1 MTAII
6 NSTTPS
12 VQSAPVSF
20 EVLLT
25 KMQPQFEYFVGKV
38 LRFKADNFDDAVQEL
53 ITIAFDIYQKSVRKG
68 KQVFYT
74 PIKDFAIKK
83 YKDGRRFIGSSTTD
97 ILAERT
103 RILKRSDIYSLTL
116 FDARE
121 GSLHFMIDKW
131 NNVSRTV
138 QFKIDF
144 FETWLQQQTERDRAI
159 IIDLAMGETTG
170 DVARKHGVSDGLISQ
185 YRKKYRASWEAF
197 INPPEKTDLIDELK
211 ELADKEP
218 A

>member
-12 VQSAPVSF
+12 VQSAPVPF
-20 EVLLT
+20 EVLLA

-38 LRFKADNFDDAVQEL
+38 LRLKADNFDDAVQEL
-53 ITIAFDIYQKSVRKG
+53 IAIAFDIYQKSVRKG

-83 YKDGRRFIGSSTTD
+83 YKDGRRFLGSSTTD
-97 ILAERT
+97 LLAERT
-103 RILKRSDIYSLTL
+103 RILKRSDVYSLTL

-185 YRKKYRASWEAF
+185 YRKRYKASWNAF

>member
-1 MTAII
+1 MATITNTTA
-6 NSTTPS
+6 PS
-12 VQSAPVSF
+12 SVVPF
-20 EVLLT
+20 EVLLV

-38 LRFKADNFDDAVQEL
+38 LRLKADNFDDAVQEL
-53 ITIAFDIYQKSVRKG
+53 IAIAFDIYQKLVRRG
-68 KQVFYT
+68 KQAFYS

-97 ILAERT
+97 LLAERT
-103 RILKRSDIYSLTL
+103 RILKRSDVYSLTL

-131 NNVSRTV
+131 NNVARTV
-138 QFKIDF
+138 QFRIDF

-185 YRKKYRASWEAF
+185 YRKRYKASWNAF

>member
-12 VQSAPVSF
+12 VQSAPVPF
-20 EVLLT
+20 EVLLA

-38 LRFKADNFDDAVQEL
+38 LRLKADNFDDAVQEL
-53 ITIAFDIYQKSVRKG
+53 IAIAFDIYQKSVRKG

-83 YKDGRRFIGSSTTD
+83 YKDGRRFLGSSTTD
-97 ILAERT
+97 LLAERT
-103 RILKRSDIYSLTL
+103 RILKRSDVCSLTL
-116 FDARE
+116 FDVRE

-185 YRKKYRASWEAF
+185 YRKRYKASWNAF